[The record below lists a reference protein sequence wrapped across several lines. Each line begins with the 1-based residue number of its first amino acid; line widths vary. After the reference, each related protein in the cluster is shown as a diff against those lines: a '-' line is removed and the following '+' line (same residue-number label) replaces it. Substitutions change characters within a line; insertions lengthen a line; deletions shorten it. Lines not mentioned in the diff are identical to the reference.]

1 VKSGRFIRTVALL
14 LVGLFG
20 GMLALRGG
28 TAPSRAAEPSSPAP
42 AKPDD
47 VAALRAE
54 VDRLK
59 GMVPDQSHSMA
70 DVSYHYSNLWFAA
83 REGNWPLAQFYAGEV
98 RSHLHWAVRIIPVR
112 KNNKGQEIRLTEIL
126 TPIEVTNLKAVDD
139 AVAAQDG
146 PKFEQAYRNMMDSC
160 YACHLAADKPYLKL
174 RIPERPETPIVDFKG
189 K

>member
-1 VKSGRFIRTVALL
+1 MRQLRTVQASVLL
-14 LVGLFG
+14 LVGFIVGVLLHG
-20 GMLALRGG
+20 IG
-28 TAPSRAAEPSSPAP
+28 APSHAADPGAP
-42 AKPDD
+42 AAQGKPDD

-59 GMVPDQSHSMA
+59 GMVPDQSHAMA

-98 RSHLHWAVRIIPVR
+98 QSHLHWAVRIIPVR

-126 TPIEVTNLKAVDD
+126 TPIEATNLKAVQD

-146 PKFEQAYRNMMDSC
+146 PKFEQAYRNMLDSC

>member
-14 LVGLFG
+14 VVGFIG
-20 GMLALRGG
+20 GILALRGG
-28 TAPSRAAEPSSPAP
+28 TAPSRAAEPSSPAT

-146 PKFEQAYRNMMDSC
+146 PKFEQASRNMMDSC
-160 YACHLAADKPYLKL
+160 YARHLAADKPYLKL
-174 RIPERPETPIVDFKG
+174 RIPERPETPIVDFKV

>member
-1 VKSGRFIRTVALL
+1 MGRTRTVRATV
-14 LVGLFG
+14 LVFIGFFAG
-20 GMLALRGG
+20 VVLRGG
-28 TAPSRAAEPSSPAP
+28 TSTSHAADPAATP
-42 AKPDD
+42 QGKAEE

-83 REGNWPLAQFYAGEV
+83 KEGNWPLAQFYAGEV
-98 RSHLHWAVRIIPVR
+98 QSHLHWAVRIIPVR

-126 TPIEVTNLKAVDD
+126 TPIEATNLKAVQD

-146 PKFEQAYRNMMDSC
+146 AKFEQAYRNMMDSC
-160 YACHLAADKPYLKL
+160 YACHLAADKPYLRLK
-174 RIPERPETPIVDFKG
+174 IPERPETPIVDFSAK
-189 K
+189 